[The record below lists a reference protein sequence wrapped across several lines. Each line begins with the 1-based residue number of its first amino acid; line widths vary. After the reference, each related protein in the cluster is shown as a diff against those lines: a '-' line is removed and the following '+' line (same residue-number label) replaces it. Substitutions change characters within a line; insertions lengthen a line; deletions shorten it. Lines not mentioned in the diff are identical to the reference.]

1 MTPHSQARSPLLND
15 IWQELR
21 SRPGRFALSMFAM
34 SLGMS
39 ILSALIAM
47 LLGLEEKSRD
57 LSKQLGT
64 NVVAIF
70 QEDSRAAHPLLPKH
84 TSFLR
89 SNYPNGEI
97 SGIRHG
103 VETAG
108 VFSGIS
114 IAGVEPA
121 YFQLRDWQLVAGRLL
136 DERDLRERK
145 RVAVVS
151 EYLLEQ
157 HQLALGMSLPLGMSA
172 LRIVGVVSNPSNAI
186 SDKLSDG
193 PLAIGANTL
202 YLPLTLEDLWDTREY
217 QANPLDGIFL
227 RIPDYDSADQALS
240 GLQALLEQPDLAL
253 ERLTWVIPSNL
264 IDKVRKMQGMVAL
277 TVGAIATL
285 CLSLGGTTLSSILV
299 SNVRERVAEIGLRR
313 ALGASRTDIT
323 VLFIVEGCVVA
334 VAAALVGALL
344 AHVLLATELASK
356 TGLPISLGISSLML
370 PLAMALLLGTLFS
383 FIPARSAA
391 KIKPAEALKFE

>member
-151 EYLLEQ
+151 EHLLEQ

-277 TVGAIATL
+277 TVGTIATL

-313 ALGASRTDIT
+313 ALGASRTDIA

-344 AHVLLATELASK
+344 AHILLATLAN
-356 TGLPISLGISSLML
+356 
-370 PLAMALLLGTLFS
+370 
-383 FIPARSAA
+383 
-391 KIKPAEALKFE
+391 